1 MNKQYVLK
9 FGLGLGLA
17 LTAAGAFAQAIT
29 PTFTTFGALP
39 AATFGGSGIP
49 NTDVAITS
57 FAGSAGVPLS
67 AFTLGL
73 TATKR
78 CEASGL
84 CGADITNNN
93 AGVFSAQSGSV
104 FSNTALAGWNISYYA
119 AGNSKLYDFKLLF
132 DFDPA
137 AGTFASALGVGNLT
151 PGPGAVGS
159 TGFVGQDSTN
169 MGFTLNPALI
179 AGGVISPPA
188 FSPFNPNVNGEY
200 SFALVAYNEG
210 TTTEVARAAIILNAV
225 PEPEGY
231 VLGLAGLIGL
241 GVTAGRRR
249 AVR

>member
-1 MNKQYVLK
+1 MSKRHILK

-17 LTAAGAFAQAIT
+17 LTAASAFAQVIT
-29 PTFTTFGALP
+29 PTFTTFGTLP
-39 AATFGGSGIP
+39 AANFGGSGIS
-49 NTDVAITS
+49 NTSVAITS

-78 CEASGL
+78 CESSGL
-84 CGADITNNN
+84 CAAEVTNNN

-104 FSNTALAGWNISYYA
+104 FSNTALAGWNIGYYA

-137 AGTFASALGVGNLT
+137 AGTSASALGVGNLT
-151 PGPGAVGS
+151 PGPGAIGS

-179 AGGVISPPA
+179 AAGVISPPA

-210 TTTEVARAAIILNAV
+210 TTIEVARSAIILNAV

-241 GVTAGRRR
+241 AVMARRR
-249 AVR
+249 RSAR